1 MKLPECRYL
10 HGFLAFPLPDF
21 YRMCYNEYTKSIGV
35 HMNNREIV
43 SCFFI
48 NGYTLQN
55 YDFRFIKALF
65 EYRTAFIRG
74 SPAHKALISA

>member
-1 MKLPECRYL
+1 
-10 HGFLAFPLPDF
+10 
-21 YRMCYNEYTKSIGV
+21 
-35 HMNNREIV
+35 MNNREIE

-65 EYRTAFIRG
+65 
-74 SPAHKALISA
+74 K

>member
-55 YDFRFIKALF
+55 YDFRFIKALCIVCSF
-65 EYRTAFIRG
+65 KARG
-74 SPAHKALISA
+74 AAYTRG